1 MPVMLRHN
9 ILPASLLPVRF
20 QTCSARGGPDAA
32 THASTHPPTSMTPLK
47 STSVAEVVRAPDI
60 SFERAEG
67 GRSIA
72 ALSGAWDIRALESRA
87 RLLARS
93 LADAARD
100 SAPHWDLRQ
109 VQRLDHVG
117 ALLLWQAWHRKRPVA
132 LMLRAEHEL
141 FFQNLEQASKC
152 SSDLGVLERFGFIRN
167 VGGYVLRALDHV
179 TGIVALLGQ
188 VLIDA
193 SVLIRRPWLGPWRE
207 ISANVFRIG
216 TQALGITAAVGFLIG
231 VSLSY
236 LSAEQLKT
244 FGANAFIVNILGIG
258 VIRELGT
265 VICAVL
271 VAGRSGSAITAQL
284 GVMRVTE
291 ELDAMSVMGIPH
303 TVRLILPKVIA
314 LAIALPLL
322 MLWTSGISLVG
333 GAISAKLQLGI
344 SIKEFL
350 IELPAAV
357 PIINLW
363 LAIAKG
369 AVFGVL
375 IALIACHFG
384 LRIQPNTESLGAGT
398 TDSVVS
404 AITAVIIADA
414 IFAIL
419 FKDVGIKLI

>member
-1 MPVMLRHN
+1 MTMHQHN
-9 ILPASLLPVRF
+9 GEI
-20 QTCSARGGPDAA
+20 
-32 THASTHPPTSMTPLK
+32 
-47 STSVAEVVRAPDI
+47 
-60 SFERAEG
+60 
-67 GRSIA
+67 
-72 ALSGAWDIRALESRA
+72 GA
-87 RLLARS
+87 
-93 LADAARD
+93 
-100 SAPHWDLRQ
+100 
-109 VQRLDHVG
+109 V
-117 ALLLWQAWHRKRPVA
+117 
-132 LMLRAEHEL
+132 
-141 FFQNLEQASKC
+141 
-152 SSDLGVLERFGFIRN
+152 
-167 VGGYVLRALDHV
+167 
-179 TGIVALLGQ
+179 
-188 VLIDA
+188 
-193 SVLIRRPWLGPWRE
+193 
-207 ISANVFRIG
+207 
-216 TQALGITAAVGFLIG
+216 
-231 VSLSY
+231 
-236 LSAEQLKT
+236 
-244 FGANAFIVNILGIG
+244 LGIG
-258 VIRELGT
+258 VIRELGP